1 MAKITD
7 IKAIGLEQDLGA
19 ENAYGM
25 ARGMTA
31 VRNMTLIIVE
41 TDAGVTG
48 YGEAWGPPALTVA
61 SVDVVKPYF
70 IGREVYDHTQVAAY
84 FYNQR
89 YHLGIQNTVTA
100 ALGGIN
106 IALYDAIG
114 KLHGVPLYNL
124 LGGQSC
130 DRVPAYASNGYF
142 AAHPDNQLVEQAESF
157 RDHRFPGVK
166 IKIGHSPAND
176 AERCAAARDVL
187 GPDIALMVDAN
198 GNYTVDQA
206 LASMHAI
213 VDYDIHFYEEPL
225 PPTDFTGYSE
235 LRGAAPMA
243 IAVGEAHYTAWDFK
257 RLIDER
263 CADILQP
270 DMTLC
275 GGLDETRA
283 IWAMTRL
290 ANLRLS
296 LHVWGG
302 AVGLAAAVHFI
313 ASMPPSP
320 HTDRIPDP
328 VMLEYDRG
336 RNALRDDL
344 LVAAIPCV
352 DGHLTVPTGPGLGIE
367 IDWDVVENYRV
378 SS

>member
-7 IKAIGLEQDLGA
+7 IKAIALEHDLGA
-19 ENAYGM
+19 EHAYGM
-25 ARGMTA
+25 ARGMTR

-48 YGEAWGPPALTVA
+48 YGEAWGPSAVTLA

-70 IGREVYDHTQVAAY
+70 LGRTIYDREQVAPY

-89 YHLGIQNTVTA
+89 YHAGIQNTFTA

-114 KLHGVPLYNL
+114 KLHGVPLFNL
-124 LGGQSC
+124 LGGQHSE
-130 DRVPAYASNGYF
+130 RIPAYASNGYF
-142 AAHPDNQLVEQAESF
+142 AAHPDNQLVEQTTSF
-157 RDHRFPGVK
+157 RDQRFPGVK
-166 IKIGHSPAND
+166 IKIGASAAND
-176 AERCAAARDVL
+176 AERCAAARDIL

-206 LASMHAI
+206 LDSMRAI
-213 VDYDIHFYEEPL
+213 AEYDIHFYEEPL
-225 PPTDFTGYSE
+225 PPTDFTGYTE
-235 LRGAAPMA
+235 LRAAAPMA
-243 IAVGEAHYTAWDFK
+243 IAAGEAHYTGWDFK

-263 CADILQP
+263 CVDVLQP
-270 DMTLC
+270 DLTLC
-275 GGLDETRA
+275 GGLDETKA
-283 IWAMTRL
+283 IWTLTRL

-302 AVGLAAAVHFI
+302 AVGLAAAVHFL
-313 ASMPPSP
+313 ASMPASP
-320 HTDRIPDP
+320 HTDRIPHP

-344 LVAAIPCV
+344 LVEPIPCI
-352 DGHLTVPTGPGLGIE
+352 DGHLTVPTGPGLGVE
-367 IDWDVVENYRV
+367 IDWDVVEKYRV
-378 SS
+378 G

>member
-19 ENAYGM
+19 DNAYGM

-48 YGEAWGPPALTVA
+48 YGEAWGPPGVTTA
-61 SVDVVKPYF
+61 SVDVVRPYF
-70 IGREVYDHTQVAAY
+70 IGRTIYDREQVPTY

-89 YHLGIQNTVTA
+89 YHLGIQNTVTS

-114 KLHGVPLYNL
+114 KLHDVPLYNL
-124 LGGQSC
+124 LGGQFT

-142 AAHPDNQLVEQAESF
+142 AAHPNNQLVEQATSF
-157 RDHRFPGVK
+157 RDRGFPGVK
-166 IKIGHSPAND
+166 IKIGQSVAND
-176 AERCAAARDVL
+176 VERVAATRDIL

-206 LASMHAI
+206 LASMAAI
-213 VDYDIHFYEEPL
+213 AEFDIEFYEEPL
-225 PPTDFTGYSE
+225 PPTDFTGYTE
-235 LRGAAPMA
+235 LRAKAPIA

-263 CADILQP
+263 CADVLQP

-275 GGLDETRA
+275 GGLDETKA

-302 AVGLAAAVHFI
+302 AVGLAAAVHFL
-313 ASMPPSP
+313 ASMPASP
-320 HTDRIPDP
+320 HTDRIPHP

-336 RNALRDDL
+336 RNALRDEL
-344 LVAAIPCV
+344 LVEAIPCV
-352 DGHLTVPTGPGLGIE
+352 DGHLTVPTGPGLGVE
-367 IDWDVVENYRV
+367 IDWDVIDKYRV
-378 SS
+378 G

>member
-7 IKAIGLEQDLGA
+7 IKAIALEHDLGA
-19 ENAYGM
+19 EHAYGM
-25 ARGMTA
+25 ARGMTS

-48 YGEAWGPPALTVA
+48 YGEAWGPSAVTLA

-70 IGREVYDHTQVAAY
+70 LGRTIYDREQVAPY

-89 YHLGIQNTVTA
+89 YHAGIQNTFTA

-114 KLHGVPLYNL
+114 KLHGVPLFNL
-124 LGGQSC
+124 LGGQHSE
-130 DRVPAYASNGYF
+130 RIPAYASNGYF
-142 AAHPDNQLVEQAESF
+142 AAHPDNQLVEQTTSF
-157 RDHRFPGVK
+157 RDQRFPGVK
-166 IKIGHSPAND
+166 IKIGASAAND
-176 AERCAAARDVL
+176 AERCAAARDIL

-206 LASMHAI
+206 LDSMRAI
-213 VDYDIHFYEEPL
+213 AEYDIHFYEEPL
-225 PPTDFTGYSE
+225 PPTDFTGYTE
-235 LRGAAPMA
+235 LRAAAPMA
-243 IAVGEAHYTAWDFK
+243 IAAGEAHYTGWDFK

-263 CADILQP
+263 CVDVLQP
-270 DMTLC
+270 DLTLC
-275 GGLDETRA
+275 GGLDETKA
-283 IWAMTRL
+283 IWTLTRL

-302 AVGLAAAVHFI
+302 AVGLAAAVHFL
-313 ASMPPSP
+313 ASMPASP
-320 HTDRIPDP
+320 HTDRIPHP

-344 LVAAIPCV
+344 LVEPIPCI
-352 DGHLTVPTGPGLGIE
+352 DGHLTVPTGPGLGVE
-367 IDWDVVENYRV
+367 IDWDVVEKYRV
-378 SS
+378 G

>member
-1 MAKITD
+1 MTTITKIT
-7 IKAIGLEQDLGA
+7 AIGLEHQLGA
-19 ENAYGM
+19 DNAYGM
-25 ARGMTA
+25 ARGMTP
-31 VRNMTLIIVE
+31 VRNMTLIEVE
-41 TDAGVTG
+41 TAAGITG
-48 YGEAWGPPALTVA
+48 YGEAWGPCPMVA
-61 SVDVVKPYF
+61 ASLDVVLPYF
-70 IGREVYDHTQVAAY
+70 LGREIYDREQIAPY
-84 FYNQR
+84 IYNQR

-100 ALGGIN
+100 VLGGIN
-106 IALYDAIG
+106 MALYDAMG
-114 KLHGVPLYNL
+114 KLHDLPLYKL
-124 LGGQSC
+124 LGGQST

-142 AAHPDNQLVEQAESF
+142 AANPAYQLGDQMRGF
-157 RDHRFPGVK
+157 RDDHFPGVK

-176 AERCAAARDVL
+176 VERVAEAREVL

-206 LASMHAI
+206 LESMGRIAEF
-213 VDYDIHFYEEPL
+213 DIHFYEEPL
-225 PPTDFTGYSE
+225 PPTDFTGYTE
-235 LRGAAPMA
+235 LRAGAPMA
-243 IAVGEAHYTAWDFK
+243 IATGEAHYTAWDFK

-263 CADILQP
+263 CADVLQP

-283 IWAMTRL
+283 IWQMTRL

-302 AVGLAAAVHFI
+302 AVGLAAAVHFL

-320 HTDRIPDP
+320 HTDRIPHP

-336 RNALRDDL
+336 TNALRDDL
-344 LVAAIPCV
+344 LVTPIPCV

-367 IDWDVVENYRV
+367 IDRDVVEKYRV
-378 SS
+378 S